1 MYLWRYILQIL
12 MSDFILGKACVHVCT
27 FFVCLGT
34 HVCASSS
41 VYMCAHVYTC
51 SGSQWTTFEAFSTLP
66 TFVFSRQGLSQLIWS
81 LASKFQRP
89 ACGFLSSAS
98 ATGVNCHNWLL
109 CRSWGWNSVLQACR
123 LFTHWLSPL
132 PHRHLLWLLPPSL
145 YPCISP
151 LGQHGPV
158 PTVHAYL
165 WLSLGKYKG
174 SH

>member
-66 TFVFSRQGLSQLIWS
+66 TFVFSRQGLSQLIDPLTLIDS
-81 LASKFQRP
+81 SIPVSIILFNFH
-89 ACGFLSSAS
+89 FLSLVFPILTSPQM
-98 ATGVNCHNWLL
+98 NL
-109 CRSWGWNSVLQACR
+109 CLENESQNYYNK
-123 LFTHWLSPL
+123 
-132 PHRHLLWLLPPSL
+132 L
-145 YPCISP
+145 YS
-151 LGQHGPV
+151 
-158 PTVHAYL
+158 
-165 WLSLGKYKG
+165 
-174 SH
+174 